1 MVLQR
6 HAIEKFHYDEKA
18 AFLTTDFMDRANVGM
33 VEGRSGTRLTTE
45 TFQRLRVLCQ
55 FIWQEFE
62 RYEAPE
68 LNILG
73 LEDHAH
79 TAATDLLDDAVV
91 RDGLADHW

>member
-1 MVLQR
+1 
-6 HAIEKFHYDEKA
+6 
-18 AFLTTDFMDRANVGM
+18 M
-33 VEGRSGTRLTTE
+33 VEGRSGTRLATE

-62 RYEAPE
+62 RYEAAE

-91 RDGLADHW
+91 RDGLADHPMPLARLLNVAKRIKVGSGAGMR